1 MSSSRTRSRSR
12 RPAALDEKLI
22 ARIEAV
28 ARTFFRG
35 ARGSHD
41 WDHTERVLLLA
52 LRIGKKEKAD
62 LKVLRLAALLHDIG
76 RAEEDRTDGRVC
88 HSRRG
93 ADLAREI
100 LARHGVD
107 RWTAARVVHCI
118 RAHRFRRKAVPRT
131 LEAKVLY
138 DADKLDSIG
147 AVGIGRA
154 FLFAG
159 EVGARLHNKG
169 ADIAKT
175 KPYTREDTA
184 FREFVVKLSRIKDRI
199 HTAEGR
205 RIAAERHRFMVAF
218 FDRLHKETDGVL

>member
-1 MSSSRTRSRSR
+1 MPSSSRGSG
-12 RPAALDEKLI
+12 RPRTAALDERLI
-22 ARIEAV
+22 ARIEAE

-62 LKVLRLAALLHDIG
+62 LEVLRLAALLHDIG
-76 RAEEDRTDGRVC
+76 RAEEDRTNGRVC
-88 HSRRG
+88 HARRG
-93 ADLAREI
+93 AELARGI

-107 RWTAARVVHCI
+107 RRTAARVVHCI
-118 RAHRFRRKAVPRT
+118 RTHRFRQKAAPKT
-131 LEAKVLY
+131 LEARVLF

-169 ADIAKT
+169 AEIAKT

-184 FREFVVKLSRIKDRI
+184 FREFVVKLGRIKDRV

-218 FDRLHKETDGVL
+218 FDRLDKETDGVL

>member
-1 MSSSRTRSRSR
+1 MKRPTRST
-12 RPAALDEKLI
+12 ALDANL
-22 ARIEAV
+22 V
-28 ARTFFRG
+28 ARVEAEARSFFRG

-52 LRIGKKEKAD
+52 MRIGKKEKAD
-62 LKVLRLAALLHDIG
+62 LNILRLAATLHDIG
-76 RAEEDRTDGRVC
+76 RAEEDRTNGRVC

-93 ADLAREI
+93 ADLARGI

-107 RWTAARVVHCI
+107 RRMAARVVHCI
-118 RAHRFRRKAVPRT
+118 LTHRFRRKATPKT
-131 LEAKVLY
+131 LEAKILY

-159 EVGARLHNKG
+159 EVGARLHNKE

-184 FREFVVKLSRIKDRI
+184 FREFVVKLGCIKDRI

-205 RIAAERHRFMVAF
+205 RIAAERHRFMAAF
-218 FDRLHKETDGVL
+218 FDRLHKETDGLL

>member
-1 MSSSRTRSRSR
+1 MPPSSGNPGRPRT
-12 RPAALDEKLI
+12 AALDERLI
-22 ARIEAV
+22 ARIEAE

-62 LKVLRLAALLHDIG
+62 LTVVRLAAFLHDIG
-76 RAEEDRTDGRVC
+76 RAEEDRTNGRVC
-88 HSRRG
+88 HARRG
-93 ADLAREI
+93 ADLARAI

-107 RWTAARVVHCI
+107 RRTAARVVHCI
-118 RAHRFRRKAVPRT
+118 RTHRFRRRAAPKT
-131 LEAKVLY
+131 LEAKVLF

-159 EVGARLHNKG
+159 EVGARLHNKD
-169 ADIAKT
+169 AEIART
-175 KPYTREDTA
+175 KAYTREDTA
-184 FREFVVKLSRIKDRI
+184 FREFVVKLGRIKDRI

>member
-1 MSSSRTRSRSR
+1 MTFSSAGSRHA
-12 RPAALDEKLI
+12 RPKARDENLVS
-22 ARIEAV
+22 RIEAE
-28 ARTFFRG
+28 ARSFFRG

-62 LKVLRLAALLHDIG
+62 LNVLRLAAILHDIG
-76 RAEEDRTDGRVC
+76 RAEEDRTNGRVC
-88 HSRRG
+88 HSQRG
-93 ADLAREI
+93 AELAREI
-100 LARHGVD
+100 LTRHGVD
-107 RWTAARVVHCI
+107 RRIASRVVHCI
-118 RAHRFRRKAVPRT
+118 RTHRFRRKAAPRT

-159 EVGARLHNKG
+159 EVGARVHNKG

>member
-1 MSSSRTRSRSR
+1 MPSSSEDPGKPRT
-12 RPAALDEKLI
+12 AALDEDLI
-22 ARIEAV
+22 ARIEAE

-41 WDHTERVLLLA
+41 WDHTQRVLLLA

-62 LKVLRLAALLHDIG
+62 LTVVRLAALLHDIG
-76 RAEEDRTDGRVC
+76 RAEEDRTNGRVC
-88 HSRRG
+88 HARRG
-93 ADLAREI
+93 AGLARGI

-107 RWTAARVVHCI
+107 RRTAARVVHCI
-118 RAHRFRRKAVPRT
+118 RTHRFRRRAAPKT
-131 LEAKVLY
+131 LEAKVLF

-159 EVGARLHNKG
+159 EVGARLHNKD
-169 ADIAKT
+169 AEIART
-175 KPYTREDTA
+175 KAYTREDTA
-184 FREFVVKLSRIKDRI
+184 FREFVVKLGRIKDRI

-218 FDRLHKETDGVL
+218 FDRLHEETDGVL